1 MKTVTRLTAIPE
13 NSVITS
19 GFGKID
25 YSDIYRIFKSTNN
38 TAEEITTRLFKLPKW
53 ADWLMS
59 IRDAIVRI
67 FRLKT
72 SKEILQD
79 FPMQNFPIISQH
91 ENELVSGANDNHLDY
106 RLSVLIDREKSFISF
121 TTIVRFNNFLGRL
134 YFLPVKIFHKIIVK
148 TILKREAV
156 YEIEK

>member
-25 YSDIYRIFKSTNN
+25 YSDTYCAVKETDE
-38 TAEEITTRLFKLPKW
+38 TAEEIAARVLKLPKW
-53 ADWLMS
+53 ANCLMS

-72 SKEILQD
+72 SKEILQEHQG
-79 FPMQNFPIISQH
+79 FPMIAQH
-91 ENELVSGANDNHLDY
+91 ENEFVSGENDKHLDY
-106 RLSVLIDREKSFISF
+106 RLSIFVDRENSSVCFI
-121 TTIVRFNNFLGRL
+121 TIVHFNNFLGRL
-134 YFLPVKIFHKIIVK
+134 YFFPVKPFHKIIVK
-148 TILKREAV
+148 TLLKRETE
-156 YEIEK
+156 YN

>member
-13 NSVITS
+13 NSVIAS

-25 YSDIYRIFKSTNN
+25 YCDIYRIFKRTNN

-53 ADWLMS
+53 ANWLMS

-79 FPMQNFPIISQH
+79 FPTQNFPIISQH
-91 ENELVSGANDNHLDY
+91 ENEIVSGANDNHLDY
-106 RLSVLIDREKSFISF
+106 RLSILIDREKSSITFS
-121 TTIVRFNNFLGRL
+121 TIVHFNNFLGRL
-134 YFLPVKIFHKIIVK
+134 YFIPVKLFHKIIVK
-148 TILKREAV
+148 AILKREAV

>member
-25 YSDIYRIFKSTNN
+25 YSDTYCAVKETDE
-38 TAEEITTRLFKLPKW
+38 TAEEIAARVLKLPKW
-53 ADWLMS
+53 ANWLMN

-72 SKEILQD
+72 STEILQEH
-79 FPMQNFPIISQH
+79 QGFPIISQH
-91 ENELVSGANDNHLDY
+91 ENEFVSGENDKHLDY
-106 RLSVLIDREKSFISF
+106 RLSILVDRENSSIYF
-121 TTIVRFNNFLGRL
+121 TTIVHFNNFLGRL
-134 YFLPVKIFHKIIVK
+134 YFLPVKPFHKVIVK
-148 TILKREAV
+148 TILKREIMPSVQRAV
-156 YEIEK
+156 

>member
-1 MKTVTRLTAIPE
+1 MKIVTRLTAIPE
-13 NSVITS
+13 NSVITN

-25 YSDIYRIFKSTNN
+25 YCDIYHIFKRTNN

-53 ADWLMS
+53 ANWLMS

-72 SKEILQD
+72 SKEILRD
-79 FPMQNFPIISQH
+79 FPTQNFPVISQH
-91 ENELVSGANDNHLDY
+91 ENEIVSGANDNHLDY
-106 RLSVLIDREKSFISF
+106 RLSILIDREKSSISF
-121 TTIVRFNNFLGRL
+121 TTIVHFNNFFGRL
-134 YFLPVKIFHKIIVK
+134 YFLPVKLFHKIIVK

>member
-1 MKTVTRLTAIPE
+1 M
-13 NSVITS
+13 ITS

-25 YSDIYRIFKSTNN
+25 YSDIYRIFKRTNN

-59 IRDAIVRI
+59 IRDAIVRV

-72 SKEILQD
+72 RKEILQD

-134 YFLPVKIFHKIIVK
+134 YFLPVKLFHKIIVK